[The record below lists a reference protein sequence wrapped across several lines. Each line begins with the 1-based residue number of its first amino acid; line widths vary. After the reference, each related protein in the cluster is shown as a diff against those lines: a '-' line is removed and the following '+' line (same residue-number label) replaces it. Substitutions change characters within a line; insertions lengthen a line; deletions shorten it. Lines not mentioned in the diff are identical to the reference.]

1 MRGLNDRNLA
11 YTVEALERL
20 GGQAHVQRMYMDVN
34 KLRRARGDGVPESLD
49 MIVQRTLENCCSE
62 SDNYSGGYDLFRMV
76 YGK

>member
-1 MRGLNDRNLA
+1 
-11 YTVEALERL
+11 
-20 GGQAHVQRMYMDVN
+20 MYMDVN